1 MTPQKPN
8 KHEMKTKE
16 TRELLLRS
24 AEQVFVRDGYEGA
37 ELGEIASLAGRTK
50 GAIYAQFKSKEDIF
64 MALVEDHAIRK
75 RSEMLQALEGSTSI
89 GQNRETFRNFIV
101 GMSKDRAWNLLMLEF
116 KLFAIRHPEAKKRF
130 QDFMGTMISPTREK
144 RLAQLLGPIPKG
156 KKMPSRSLSV
166 QMLQPLLSAVT
177 LEASFD
183 PDVVDEQAMEKVV
196 GRLFDSLLLEPP
208 SE

>member
-89 GQNRETFRNFIV
+89 GQNRETFRNFII
-101 GMSKDRAWNLLMLEF
+101 GMSKDRPWNLLMLEF

-130 QDFMGTMISPTREK
+130 QDFMGTMISPNREK
-144 RLAQLLGPIPKG
+144 RLAQLLGPIAKG